1 VKVTAAGFRN
11 DLSVDGEGVLMRSER
26 KQDATVCERLEKRN
40 RRRQSSAS
48 VNA

>member
-1 VKVTAAGFRN
+1 VIAADFCN

-40 RRRQSSAS
+40 RRHQSLAS